1 MTNVSV
7 ANVRVAN
14 VRVTNVRVTN
24 VRVTNVRVANVR
36 VTNVGVANET
46 NCKEGPQT
54 ITAKNFPARSEEIHV
69 NCCSGC
75 PIFGP
80 RFIKLNS
87 RI

>member
-1 MTNVSV
+1 MTNVGV
-7 ANVRVAN
+7 ANVGVANVGVANVGVAN
-14 VRVTNVRVTN
+14 VRVTNVR
-24 VRVTNVRVANVR
+24 
-36 VTNVGVANET
+36 VANET

-54 ITAKNFPARSEEIHV
+54 VTPKNFPARSEENHV